1 VVILQFNRLIRNKWI
16 WGVFAVAI
24 SAFFAFD
31 FLIADLRGGNEGRD
45 SGEAGILG
53 DRELA
58 MSEFR
63 ALQDD
68 ARGIGRQRDRNLSN
82 AEVNR
87 LAWEAAA
94 ALDIAKT
101 RRLTA
106 TDEEVR
112 QAVLREFR
120 DPSSG
125 AFNMAVYERIL
136 RENGLTPEMF
146 EAYMKRRI
154 TLMKLRG
161 VVLGSSRW
169 VAPSEL
175 DGALNDVTDKLTV
188 KIAYFVDKD
197 GSKVTIDDKGIEA
210 YYKENTNSIAL
221 PDCVTVKYVRYPADD
236 AKRLAQFK
244 ITEDE
249 MRDHYDATS
258 ARFETQTTNGV
269 ITKKFEEVKGIV
281 EKELQLIASVEAYRT
296 NLLFRVYPPEAA
308 SVSTAKVDRLE
319 KIAAEDKLPVKTS
332 PRFSASGAGYV
343 SGFMSRP
350 EAFVRGA
357 DPSAFAAAVA
367 ELDPESEDLRYGV
380 VAGSNAV
387 YLVER
392 ATFEKAHVPPFAE
405 AKSIIRPRALAD
417 ARAKAFKAAVEKQRA
432 LAAAAIAKGQPFDAK
447 TLAAQSVT
455 TSITFSVSALQR
467 DSFADSR
474 HVAGAAMKLGKGQI
488 SEFIST
494 PNPSRGL
501 LVYVENRVPGD
512 AAEAQMVR
520 MQLRDELSSIAAG
533 GVPAAWNRWN
543 LERLGFTTTQI
554 SSVDTPDESA
564 VSED

>member
-1 VVILQFNRLIRNKWI
+1 MVILQFNRLIRNKWI

-63 ALQDD
+63 ALQED

-101 RRLTA
+101 LRLTA

-197 GSKVTIDDKGIEA
+197 ASKVTIDDKGIEA

-221 PDCVTVKYVRYPADD
+221 PDTMTVRYIKYQAD
-236 AKRLAQFK
+236 APERLAQFK
-244 ITEDE
+244 PSDDE
-249 MRDHYDATS
+249 LHDHYDATS
-258 ARFETQTTNGV
+258 SRFETSTTNGV
-269 ITKKFEEVKGIV
+269 VTKKFEEVKGIL
-281 EKELQLIASVEAYRT
+281 EKELQLIASLEAYRT
-296 NLLFRVYPPEAA
+296 NLLFRAYPPDAPADEKA
-308 SVSTAKVDRLE
+308 SRLD
-319 KIAAEDKLPVKTS
+319 KIAAEDKAKVLTS
-332 PRFSASGAGYV
+332 PRFTATGSFV
-343 SGFMSRP
+343 SGFMQRP
-350 EAFVRGA
+350 ETFAPGC
-357 DPSAFAAAVA
+357 PGFAAAAA
-367 ELDPESEDLRYGV
+367 ELDAESADLRYGV
-380 VAGSNAV
+380 VAGTNAV
-387 YLVER
+387 YILER
-392 ATFEKAHVPPFAE
+392 VASKDDAAHVPSFAE
-405 AKSIIRPRALAD
+405 AKEIIRPRALAD
-417 ARAKAFKAAVEKQRA
+417 ARAKAFKEAVEKKRA
-432 LAAAAIAKGQPFDAK
+432 LAAAELAKGKPFDAK
-447 TLAAQSVT
+447 TIAADNVT
-455 TSITFSVSALQR
+455 TSITFTVVSAGIGA
-467 DSFADSR
+467 FPDSR
-474 HVAGAAMKLGKGQI
+474 QIAPAAMKLEKGKI
-488 SEFIST
+488 SDFLVT
-494 PNPSRGL
+494 ANPSRGM
-501 LVYVENRVPGD
+501 LVYMENRAPGD
-512 AAEAQMVR
+512 AADAQMMR
-520 MQLRDELSSIAAG
+520 SQLRDQLAG
-533 GVPAAWNRWN
+533 MESAILGDNWNKWN
-543 LERLGFTTTQI
+543 LERMGYEANSATSPKAF
-554 SSVDTPDESA
+554 DES
-564 VSED
+564 SLPED

>member
-1 VVILQFNRLIRNKWI
+1 MVIHHFNRIIRNKWI

-24 SAFFAFD
+24 SVFFAFD
-31 FLIADLRGGNEGRD
+31 FLFTGRD
-45 SGEAGILG
+45 ADPRSSGGAGTLG
-53 DRELA
+53 DRDVSSKEFLA
-58 MSEFR
+58 LS
-63 ALQDD
+63 DD
-68 ARGIGRQRDRNLSN
+68 VRGYGRQRNHELS
-82 AEVNR
+82 ATEVNR
-87 LAWEAAA
+87 RAWEELA
-94 ALDIAKT
+94 ALEVAKSL
-101 RRLTA
+101 RITA
-106 TDEEVR
+106 TDDEVR
-112 QAVLREFR
+112 EAIAHDRSFQGEGGGFNMRLYEYVLR
-120 DPSSG
+120 D
-125 AFNMAVYERIL
+125 
-136 RENGLTPEMF
+136 NGLTPEMF
-146 EAYMKRRI
+146 EAYLKRRLS
-154 TLMKLRG
+154 LMKLARS
-161 VVLGSSRW
+161 VLGTAAW
-169 VAPSEL
+169 VSPMEL
-175 DGALNDVTDKLTV
+175 EGAINDVTDRFTVRIAAFTDRDSQKVKLSDAELET
-188 KIAYFVDKD
+188 F
-197 GSKVTIDDKGIEA
+197 
-210 YYKENTNSIAL
+210 YKENTNSIAL

-296 NLLFRVYPPEAA
+296 NLLFRIYPPEEVA
-308 SVSTAKVDRLE
+308 VSTAKVDRLE

-332 PRFSASGAGYV
+332 PRFSPSGAAYV

-350 EAFVRGA
+350 EAFVRGVDA
-357 DPSAFAAAVA
+357 SAFAAAVA

-392 ATFEKAHVPPFAE
+392 ASFEKAHVPPFAE

-432 LAAAAIAKGQPFDAK
+432 LAAAALAKGQPFDAK

-455 TSITFSVSALQR
+455 TSITFSVSSLQR

-474 HVAGAAMKLGKGQI
+474 YVAGATMKLGKGQI

-494 PNPSRGL
+494 ANPSRGL

-543 LERLGFTTTQI
+543 LERLGFTTTQV
-554 SSVDTPDESA
+554 SSVDAPDESA

>member
-1 VVILQFNRLIRNKWI
+1 MVIHHFNRIIRNKWI

-24 SAFFAFD
+24 SVFFAFD
-31 FLIADLRGGNEGRD
+31 FLFTGRD
-45 SGEAGILG
+45 ADSRSSGGAGTLG
-53 DRELA
+53 DRDVSSKEFLA
-58 MSEFR
+58 LS
-63 ALQDD
+63 DD
-68 ARGIGRQRDRNLSN
+68 VRGYGRQRSHDLS
-82 AEVNR
+82 AHEVNR
-87 LAWEAAA
+87 RAWEELA
-94 ALDIAKT
+94 ALEVAKSL
-101 RRLTA
+101 RITA
-106 TDEEVR
+106 TDDEVR
-112 QAVLREFR
+112 DAISHDRSFQGEG
-120 DPSSG
+120 G
-125 AFNMAVYERIL
+125 AFNMRLYELVL

-146 EAYMKRRI
+146 EAYLKRRLS
-154 TLMKLRG
+154 LMKLARS
-161 VVLGSSRW
+161 VLGTAAW
-169 VAPSEL
+169 VSPMEL
-175 DGALNDVTDKLTV
+175 EGAINDVTDRFTVRIASFTDRDSQKVKLSDAELETF
-188 KIAYFVDKD
+188 YRD
-197 GSKVTIDDKGIEA
+197 
-210 YYKENTNSIAL
+210 NTNSIAL

-296 NLLFRVYPPEAA
+296 NLLFRVYPQDDAA
-308 SVSTAKVDRLE
+308 VSTAKVDRLE
-319 KIAAEDKLPVKTS
+319 QIAAADKMPVKTS
-332 PRFSASGAGYV
+332 PRFSPSGAAYV

-350 EAFVRGA
+350 EAFVRGVDA
-357 DPSAFAAAVA
+357 SAFAAAVA

-392 ATFEKAHVPPFAE
+392 ASFEKAHVPPFAE
-405 AKSIIRPRALAD
+405 AKAIIRPRALAD
-417 ARAKAFKAAVEKQRA
+417 ARAKAFKASVEKQRA
-432 LAAAAIAKGQPFDAK
+432 LAAAALAKGQPFDAK

-488 SEFIST
+488 SEFIAT
-494 PNPSRGL
+494 DNPSRGL

-512 AAEAQMVR
+512 AAQAQMVR
-520 MQLRDELSSIAAG
+520 MQLRDELSSIAAS

-543 LERLGFTTTQI
+543 LERLGFTTTQV
-554 SSVDTPDESA
+554 SSVDEPDESA
-564 VSED
+564 LSED